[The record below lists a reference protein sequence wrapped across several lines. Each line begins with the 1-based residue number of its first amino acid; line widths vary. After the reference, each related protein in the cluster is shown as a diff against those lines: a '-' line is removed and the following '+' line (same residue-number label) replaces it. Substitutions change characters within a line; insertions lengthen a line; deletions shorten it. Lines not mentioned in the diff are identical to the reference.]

1 MWLSKNHLNHKLNG
15 GQTQFWFHILL
26 KNHTE
31 NVKNWCFAANILFD
45 KMCDNEGS
53 IKGALVEVINAL
65 MSALP
70 NERKLAEQQLDALQV
85 TEGNS
90 FISN

>member
-1 MWLSKNHLNHKLNG
+1 M
-15 GQTQFWFHILL
+15 
-26 KNHTE
+26 
-31 NVKNWCFAANILFD
+31 KNWCFAANILFD

-90 FISN
+90 FISNCRDHFNFVEDPERNISFQQSFLIN

>member
-1 MWLSKNHLNHKLNG
+1 M
-15 GQTQFWFHILL
+15 
-26 KNHTE
+26 
-31 NVKNWCFAANILFD
+31 KNWCFAANILFD

-65 MSALP
+65 MSPLP

-85 TEGNS
+85 TEGNFLLNFLKRPFQLYRIRNDKFLFNFCNHS
-90 FISN
+90 

>member
-1 MWLSKNHLNHKLNG
+1 
-15 GQTQFWFHILL
+15 
-26 KNHTE
+26 
-31 NVKNWCFAANILFD
+31 
-45 KMCDNEGS
+45 MCDNEGS

-85 TEGNS
+85 TEGNFQIYLFRIEGIISILLRIRNDTFFQQS
-90 FISN
+90 FLINLYFLQNTVWH